1 MFLFCLGRGTCFT
14 VNTIRI
20 KRKCDQ
26 LQFAKSDDT
35 LGSDQGVMMITGDIG
50 YSNPLIIE
58 ARFISQAK
66 DEILADIENS
76 FGLG

>member
-1 MFLFCLGRGTCFT
+1 
-14 VNTIRI
+14 
-20 KRKCDQ
+20 
-26 LQFAKSDDT
+26 
-35 LGSDQGVMMITGDIG
+35 MITGDIG

-76 FGLG
+76 FGLGQVEQLDLVGMLGNLKPKGGENEH